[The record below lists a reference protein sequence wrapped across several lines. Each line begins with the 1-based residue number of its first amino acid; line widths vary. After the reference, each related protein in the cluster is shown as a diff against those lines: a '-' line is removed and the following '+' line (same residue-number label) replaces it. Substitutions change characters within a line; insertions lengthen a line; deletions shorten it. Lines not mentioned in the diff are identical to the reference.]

1 MDASSTF
8 AGLLQSFLSLQ
19 ERGDHK
25 IGVFTALLI
34 HQRAANQVD
43 SRIPQPISRECH
55 KSAA

>member
-8 AGLLQSFLSLQ
+8 AGLLQSFLSFQ

-25 IGVFTALLI
+25 IGVFAAQLI

-43 SRIPQPISRECH
+43 LRI
-55 KSAA
+55 A